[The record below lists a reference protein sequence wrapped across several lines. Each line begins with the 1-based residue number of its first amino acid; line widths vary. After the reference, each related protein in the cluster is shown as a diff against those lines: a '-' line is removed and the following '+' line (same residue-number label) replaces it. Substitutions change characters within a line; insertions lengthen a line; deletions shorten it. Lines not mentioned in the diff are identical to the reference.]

1 MAGYSRQ
8 SAADIVAGE
17 IVKSAP
23 INAEL
28 NAIQSAFS
36 LSSGHRHDS
45 SAEGGYIRLLSDRDN
60 DTTIDVESSADADV
74 IVTKVAGTKV
84 TVTTPTAI
92 RPSSGTSYAIGTTA
106 DPFADVVADHVK
118 VGNLEV
124 TSATT
129 FSGTVS
135 LTTGATFNANTN
147 ELTNVGDPTTAQSA
161 ATRAYVISQVNSAL
175 SLTTTSNT
183 TATITTATT
192 NFTLVDALP
201 LSPGAHLIIQATA
214 DNWVFGEVLAY
225 TSATRVVNLQITATE
240 GSGTY
245 SGWTVNVSGV
255 QGPAVDTA
263 AITQAYTTADT
274 VVHKR
279 AYTYAATLGVI

>member
-1 MAGYSRQ
+1 MAGYNRQ

-17 IVKSAP
+17 VVKAAP

-28 NAIQSAFS
+28 NKIQSAFS
-36 LSSGHRHDS
+36 LTSGHRHDS
-45 SAEGGYIRLLSDRDN
+45 SAEGGYIRLLSDKDN

-84 TVTTPTAI
+84 TVTTPTAV

-106 DPFADVVADHVK
+106 DPFADVVADHAK

-124 TSATT
+124 TSAAT
-129 FSGTVS
+129 FSGSVV
-135 LTTGATFNANTN
+135 LTTGTTFDANGN
-147 ELTNVGDPTTAQSA
+147 ELTDLADPTAAQSA
-161 ATRAYVISQVNSAL
+161 ATRAFVLDRVNSAL
-175 SLTTTSNT
+175 SLSTTSLT
-183 TATITTATT
+183 TATITTATQ

-201 LSPGAHLIIQATA
+201 LAAGAHLTIQATA
-214 DNWVFGEVLAY
+214 DNWVFGEVLSY
-225 TSATRVVNLQITATE
+225 TTATKVVNLQVTATE

-245 SGWTVNVSGV
+245 SGWRVNVSGV

-263 AITQAYTTADT
+263 PLERRVRQWAFFYGSTM
-274 VVHKR
+274 
-279 AYTYAATLGVI
+279 